1 MAAQKRSTFKNI
13 FFIAGIC
20 YAAVYLIACLTPY
33 INPVNFWPLTFLAL
47 GFVYLLAGMIV
58 LFLLSL
64 IIYRKTSWI
73 FLMVLLAG
81 YQNISSVFGFHER
94 KDFIAQK
101 AEKSLRILSWNVN
114 YFGDCQKKNDA
125 PNSVRRQMFA
135 FIQQSDADVMCFQ
148 DFSNFIAPWF
158 YADLDYVRD
167 SLHYPYVYFPIDYV
181 YGKSD
186 KPEQYGATIFSRI
199 PLSDTGRIR
208 YSTNPSSEGVQFA
221 TINFRGHP
229 IKIFNAHLS
238 SMAIHAQNASPR
250 EYNFLEADSGLLFH
264 SNTFR
269 KLKFFDKIHIDQA
282 KLIKSEMNKT
292 SIPFFFCSDLNSV
305 PASYVYQHL
314 RKNLSDAFL
323 TTGFGFGGTYDSIS
337 PTLRI
342 DVVLMDQRLKTVQH
356 HTPHLHLSDHY
367 PNLVDIQ
374 LR

>member
-1 MAAQKRSTFKNI
+1 MSTQNKSLFKNI

-20 YAAVYLIACLTPY
+20 YATVYLIACLTPY
-33 INPVNFWPLTFLAL
+33 VNPVTFWPLTFLAL

-64 IIYRKTSWI
+64 VIFRKRSWI
-73 FLMVLLAG
+73 FLLVLLAG
-81 YQNISSVFGFHER
+81 YQNIGSVFGFHER
-94 KDFIAQK
+94 KDFVTQK
-101 AEKSLRILSWNVN
+101 DEKSLRILSWNVN
-114 YFGDCQKKNDA
+114 YFGDCQKKSDA
-125 PNSVRRQMFA
+125 PNNVRRQMFA
-135 FIQQSDADVMCFQ
+135 FIQQSDADVLCLQ

-167 SLHYPYVYFPIDYV
+167 SLHYPYVYFPIEYA
-181 YGKSD
+181 YGESD
-186 KPEQYGATIFSRI
+186 KPEQYGPTIFSRL
-199 PLSDTGRIR
+199 PLTDTGRIR
-208 YSTNPSSEGVQFA
+208 YTSSSVSEGFQFA
-221 TINFRGHP
+221 TINFKGQP

-238 SMAIHAQNASPR
+238 SMAIHAQNSSPR
-250 EYNFLEADSGLLFH
+250 GYNFLEADSGLLFH

-269 KLKFFDKIHIDQA
+269 KLKFFDKIHIEQA
-282 KLIKSEMNKT
+282 KLIKSEMDKT
-292 SIPFFFCSDLNSV
+292 SIPFFFCGDLNSV

-323 TTGFGFGGTYDSIS
+323 STGFGFGGTYDSIS

-342 DVVLMDQRLKTVQH
+342 DVVLMDQRLKTAQH

>member
-1 MAAQKRSTFKNI
+1 MSVQNRSTFKNI

-20 YAAVYLIACLTPY
+20 YSAIYLIACLTPY

-58 LFLLSL
+58 IFLLSL
-64 IIYRKTSWI
+64 VIFRKRSWI
-73 FLMVLLAG
+73 FLLVLLAG

-94 KDFIAQK
+94 KDFIGQK
-101 AEKSLRILSWNVN
+101 DEKSLRILSWNVN

-125 PNSVRRQMFA
+125 PNNVRRQMFA
-135 FIQQSDADVMCFQ
+135 FIQQSDADVLCFQ

-167 SLHYPYVYFPIDYV
+167 SLHYPYVYFPIDYA
-181 YGKSD
+181 YGESD
-186 KPEQYGATIFSRI
+186 KPEQYGPAIFSRL
-199 PLSDTGRIR
+199 PLTDTGKIR
-208 YSTNPSSEGVQFA
+208 YSGNPRSESFQFA
-221 TINFRGHP
+221 TINFRGQQ

-238 SMAIHAQNASPR
+238 SMSIHAESASPR
-250 EYNFLEADSGLLFH
+250 DYNFLEADSGLLLH
-264 SNTFR
+264 SNTFK
-269 KLKFFDKIHIDQA
+269 KLKHFDKIHVDQIH
-282 KLIKSEMNKT
+282 LIKSALNKT
-292 SIPFFFCSDLNSV
+292 DLPLLFCGDLNSV

-342 DVVLMDQRLKTVQH
+342 DVVLMDQRLKIAQH
-356 HTPHLHLSDHY
+356 HTTHLHLSDHY